1 MKTANFPKI
10 PFYFWVILSLSLL
23 LAFGLGFGTLFPQSQ
38 QLQSLRNMIQRK
50 QQELKAEQ
58 EYFSNIRQIK
68 DKLAEYPEA
77 LAKINSALPVGHS
90 VPSLLNFLQK
100 ASSQSGLVLKE
111 ISPFTT
117 SPAGESTSVKKTQL
131 SFTVVG
137 SYASFKN
144 LIANLER
151 SARLIEIE
159 NISFSSPKEGDLFT
173 FSLRITTHSY

>member
-1 MKTANFPKI
+1 MTTANFPKI

-23 LAFGLGFGTLFPQSQ
+23 VAFGLGFGTLFPKSQ
-38 QLQSLRNMIQRK
+38 QLQTMKNMIQKR
-50 QQELKAEQ
+50 QQKIEVEQ
-58 EYFSNIRQIK
+58 EYFLNIRQIK

-77 LAKINSALPVGHS
+77 LAKIGSALPFGHS

-100 ASSQSGLVLKE
+100 ASSQSGLILKE
-111 ISPFTT
+111 ISPFTI
-117 SPAGESTSVKKTQL
+117 SPAGEATSVKATQL

-137 SYASFKN
+137 SYNSFKSF
-144 LIANLER
+144 ITTLEK

-159 NISFSSPKEGDLFT
+159 SISFSSPKEGDLFT

>member
-1 MKTANFPKI
+1 MTTTNFPKI
-10 PFYFWVILSLSLL
+10 PFYFWAILSVSLL
-23 LAFGLGFGTLFPQSQ
+23 LAFGLGFGTLFPKSQ
-38 QLQSLRNMIQRK
+38 HLQTLQNAIQKR

-58 EYFSNIRQIK
+58 EYFLNIKQIK
-68 DKLAEYPEA
+68 DRLAEYPEA
-77 LAKINSALPVGHS
+77 LAKISSALPVGHS

-117 SPAGESTSVKKTQL
+117 SPAKEAAGIKATQL

-137 SYASFKN
+137 SYNSFKN
-144 LIANLER
+144 FISTLEK